1 VVDDSFPH
9 CFDLEQAIG
18 RMASRGDVLLV
29 DGGLVSPPGTIEW
42 SVNLPA
48 GIAAVLG
55 HHPEASLL
63 PGSTSITGCIL
74 SSLLAQHDGALATAG
89 PGQRGH
95 LPRSLADAGA
105 DENRRR
111 AAGLRTLVGERHL
124 PRPVRRPV
132 RPFRR
137 LMRCMTT
144 ITNSR
149 PTDRMRTPLSR
160 GHARCAR

>member
-1 VVDDSFPH
+1 
-9 CFDLEQAIG
+9 
-18 RMASRGDVLLV
+18 MASRGDVLLV

-89 PGQRGH
+89 PV
-95 LPRSLADAGA
+95 S
-105 DENRRR
+105 
-111 AAGLRTLVGERHL
+111 AATCRDHWRTLE
-124 PRPVRRPV
+124 
-132 RPFRR
+132 
-137 LMRCMTT
+137 
-144 ITNSR
+144 
-149 PTDRMRTPLSR
+149 RMRIGAAPLGCGRWSASATYLDQFGSR
-160 GHARCAR
+160 FGHFGG

>member
-1 VVDDSFPH
+1 MPGVLEIDRLAPGTIVVDDSFPH

-18 RMASRGDVLLV
+18 RMASRGVVLLV

-42 SVNLPA
+42 NVNLPA

-89 PGQRGH
+89 PV
-95 LPRSLADAGA
+95 S
-105 DENRRR
+105 
-111 AAGLRTLVGERHL
+111 AATCRDHWRTLE
-124 PRPVRRPV
+124 
-132 RPFRR
+132 
-137 LMRCMTT
+137 
-144 ITNSR
+144 
-149 PTDRMRTPLSR
+149 RMRIGAAPLGCGRWSASATYLGQFGGR
-160 GHARCAR
+160 FGHFGG